1 MGVSKLEEQ
10 FIFHANAMKLPH
22 YEREYRFAAHHVG
35 LGKGIRKRL
44 EDADMQDWRYDFFF
58 ADYDLA
64 VELNGGN
71 WSGGRHTRP
80 QALQSEYR
88 KINAAALLG
97 HTLLI
102 FDTGMVKSGEAVQR
116 VKAIIDLIDAKRV
129 K

>member
-1 MGVSKLEEQ
+1 MSKLEER

-35 LGKGIRKRL
+35 LGKGIRQRL

-58 ADYDLA
+58 PDYDLA
-64 VELNGGN
+64 VELNGGTWVN
-71 WSGGRHTRP
+71 GGHNRGNH
-80 QALQSEYR
+80 LQSEYR
-88 KINAAALLG
+88 KINASALLG